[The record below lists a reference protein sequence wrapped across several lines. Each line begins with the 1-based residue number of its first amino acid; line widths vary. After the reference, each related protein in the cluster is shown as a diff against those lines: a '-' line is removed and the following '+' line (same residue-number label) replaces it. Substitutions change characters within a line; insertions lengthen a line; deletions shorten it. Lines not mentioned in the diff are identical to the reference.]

1 MIYLFGVITFRWSV
15 ARGLWPRDGRL
26 LLQLLNVLQRLLPLF
41 LQGLL
46 LRADGGPLC
55 RPHDGG
61 YVESQLVRGRDV
73 GGVCVV

>member
-1 MIYLFGVITFRWSV
+1 
-15 ARGLWPRDGRL
+15 L
-26 LLQLLNVLQRLLPLF
+26 L

-61 YVESQLVRGRDV
+61 HVESQLVRGRDV
-73 GGVCVV
+73 GGVRVV